1 MSNRTTRPEVDDPRV
16 LALALAR
23 QQLAHNNT
31 FGLPCPAWDGLTR
44 REQDLSL
51 AEARNWLHAALDAG
65 LVASEASRDTNL
77 REAAEKVRAEG
88 PAVIAAW
95 FNYYAPDGSQ
105 PSHSERVNGAAEAVA
120 KLIVPEA
127 DAHD

>member
-1 MSNRTTRPEVDDPRV
+1 MTNQPARPEVDDPCV
-16 LALALAR
+16 LALAQAR

-44 REQDLSL
+44 EEQDLLL

-65 LVASEASRDTNL
+65 LVVQEANQDANL

-88 PAVIAAW
+88 PAAIAAW
-95 FNYYAPDGSQ
+95 FNYYAPDDTQ
-105 PSHSERVNGAAEAVA
+105 PSRSERVVGAAEAVA
-120 KLIVPEA
+120 KLIAPEA
-127 DAHD
+127 NAHD